1 MSLDCQYKDNGIGF
15 ELNNYFN
22 APSKGMGLTNI
33 KSRIQSLGGRLDMT
47 TSPGNGFE
55 LLLSLKTAAA
65 NYDK

>member
-1 MSLDCQYKDNGIGF
+1 MHL
-15 ELNNYFN
+15 
-22 APSKGMGLTNI
+22 PRGMGLTNI
-33 KSRIQSLGGRLDMT
+33 KSRIQSLGGRLDMI